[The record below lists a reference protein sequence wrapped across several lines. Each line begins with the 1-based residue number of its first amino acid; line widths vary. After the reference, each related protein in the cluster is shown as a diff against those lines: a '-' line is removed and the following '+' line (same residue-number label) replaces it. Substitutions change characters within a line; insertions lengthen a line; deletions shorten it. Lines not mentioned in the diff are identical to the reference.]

1 MRQKLRW
8 ILPGA
13 AALLVFA
20 ACRPAGAPP
29 TQLVPTV
36 STPAAPASSVETLV
50 PVTPAEN
57 PAATPELVP
66 APGGLS
72 GAKFTAQLGPTC
84 PGPER
89 PGQICTKPY
98 QGGLAVKDAK
108 GAEVAQVQTDENG
121 KATLNLPPG
130 EYVVTPTVEGPFPR
144 GAPVTFTVQAG
155 QYTEVSVE
163 LDTGIR

>member
-36 STPAAPASSVETLV
+36 TAPPRPTEALV

-89 PGQICTKPY
+89 PGEVCTRPY

-144 GAPVTFTVQAG
+144 GAPVTFTVQPG
-155 QYTEVSVE
+155 QYAEVSIE

>member
-1 MRQKLRW
+1 MRQKLGW
-8 ILPGA
+8 ILPAA

-29 TQLVPTV
+29 IQLVPTV
-36 STPAAPASSVETLV
+36 TAPSRPTEAPV

-57 PAATPELVP
+57 PAATPGPMP

-89 PGQICTKPY
+89 PGQVCTKPY
-98 QGGLAVKDAK
+98 QGMLAVKDAK
-108 GAEVAQVQTDENG
+108 GAAVAQVQTDENG
-121 KATLNLPPG
+121 KAALNLPPG
-130 EYVVTPTVEGPFPR
+130 EYVVTPIVEGPFPR

-155 QYTEVSVE
+155 QYTEVSIE